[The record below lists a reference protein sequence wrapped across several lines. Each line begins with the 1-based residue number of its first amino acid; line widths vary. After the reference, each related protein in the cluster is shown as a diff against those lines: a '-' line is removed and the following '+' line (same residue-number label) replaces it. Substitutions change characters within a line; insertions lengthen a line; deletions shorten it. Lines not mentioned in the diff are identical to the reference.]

1 MVVGHVWRTLTLL
14 LGNVQ
19 LAVLLG
25 LFDSENYGWRS
36 MTTPRI
42 TGLFNPNCLQA
53 GAEYL
58 MKCYPGDNTYSGP
71 PATDVLLINPDNQ
84 FHSVTTTVDVNGE
97 GSLRTWRGLQQIL
110 LPRTLC
116 FRSTAHASGSH
127 FLARMLA
134 F

>member
-1 MVVGHVWRTLTLL
+1 MFILHPRRTLTLL

-25 LFDSENYGWRS
+25 LFDSENYSWRS

-42 TGLFNPNCLQA
+42 TGLYNPNCLQA

-71 PATDVLLINPDNQ
+71 PATDVLLINPENQ
-84 FHSVTTTVDVNGE
+84 FHSVTTTVDVHGKN
-97 GSLRTWRGLQQIL
+97 S
-110 LPRTLC
+110 LC
-116 FRSTAHASGSH
+116 F
-127 FLARMLA
+127 
-134 F
+134 